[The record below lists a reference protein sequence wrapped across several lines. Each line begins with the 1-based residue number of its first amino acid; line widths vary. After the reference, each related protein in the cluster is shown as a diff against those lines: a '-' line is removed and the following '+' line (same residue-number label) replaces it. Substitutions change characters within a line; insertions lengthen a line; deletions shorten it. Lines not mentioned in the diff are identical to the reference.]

1 MFEGR
6 LNRGSIKKLK
16 VGEIITIKCK
26 NNSVKK
32 MIKSID
38 HFKNFKDMLTYK
50 EYSLEQTLPYVN
62 TLEEGVKLYDTYYT
76 TDKIE
81 KYGVV
86 SIRLINPIGICIQ

>member
-6 LNRGSIKKLK
+6 LNRGSIQKLK

-26 NNSVKK
+26 NKSVKK
-32 MIKSID
+32 MIKSIY

-50 EYSLEQTLPYVN
+50 EFSLKNTLPYID
-62 TLEEGVKLYDTYYT
+62 TLEEGIKLYDTYYT
-76 TDKIE
+76 RDKIE

-86 SIRLINPIGICIQ
+86 SIRLIDPIWIGIQ